1 MTSLAD
7 HQSTNITKLLLIGD
21 SGSGKTGALASLAE
35 AGFNLR
41 VLDFDNGLDV
51 LSNILR
57 AKAPGALARVEF
69 ETLTDSMRN
78 IGGKLVPRAATVWQ
92 RTSKL
97 LDNWSVANGASK
109 DLGPVT
115 SWGPDDV
122 LVIDSLTMLSNAAM
136 NLVLSMNAR
145 LGQQPHQSD
154 WYVGQQMVE
163 GLLQMLYDEGV
174 GCNVIVISHI
184 TYIGEENGPV
194 HGYPNTLGKALPP
207 KVGRYFNTI
216 LQARTSGQG
225 MTAKRQILTNTQGFV
240 ELKNTAPSKV
250 PPAYPLETGLADYFK
265 AVRTPNT
272 TDGKAVVTKPI
283 VGTSTSLASTS
294 NAGVK

>member
-1 MTSLAD
+1 MTALTD
-7 HQSTNITKLLLIGD
+7 HQSTQVTKLLLIGD

-41 VLDFDNGLDV
+41 ILDFDNGLDV

-57 AKAPGALARVEF
+57 TRPAGALERVEF
-69 ETLTDSMRN
+69 ETLTDPMRN
-78 IGGKLVPRAATVWQ
+78 VSGRLVPRSATVWQ
-92 RTSKL
+92 RTAKL
-97 LDNWSVANGASK
+97 LDNWSIANGASR

-115 SWGPDDV
+115 TWGPQDV

-154 WYVGQQMVE
+154 WYVGQQMIE

-184 TYIGEENGPV
+184 TYIGDDNGPV

-207 KVGRYFNTI
+207 KVGRYFNSI
-216 LQARTSGQG
+216 LQARTTG
-225 MTAKRQILTNTQGFV
+225 MGTTAKRQILTNTQGFV
-240 ELKNTAPSKV
+240 ELKNTAPTRV
-250 PPAYPLETGLADYFK
+250 PATLPLETGLADYFK
-265 AVRTPNT
+265 AVRAPKVEGAT
-272 TDGKAVVTKPI
+272 T
-283 VGTSTSLASTS
+283 
-294 NAGVK
+294 